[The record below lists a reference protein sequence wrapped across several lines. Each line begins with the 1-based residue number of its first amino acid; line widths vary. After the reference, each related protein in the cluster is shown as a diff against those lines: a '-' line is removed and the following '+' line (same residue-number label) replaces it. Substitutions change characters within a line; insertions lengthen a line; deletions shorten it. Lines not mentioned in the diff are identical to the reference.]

1 MGSCPDTPVSCM
13 NYLAHVFLQRSSP
26 DLLIGGLLGD
36 FVKGTL
42 DARFSPTVQEGILL
56 HRAIDRY
63 TDGHPTVRA
72 STTLIS
78 PLRRRFAGILIDVF
92 YDHFLTRH
100 WHRYSEQTLEAFTH
114 QAYKIL
120 ASRSPSYP
128 ERLQRILPIMT
139 EQDWL
144 ASYMHIE
151 SVDTALHGIA
161 RRFQRY
167 PRAAVLGDSVQEL
180 IENYDALERQFLD
193 FFPDL
198 IAFVNRTSYSPA
210 EVTMTPLRAARR

>member
-1 MGSCPDTPVSCM
+1 M

-36 FVKGTL
+36 FVKGAL
-42 DARFSPTVQEGILL
+42 HARFSPTVQEGILL
-56 HRAIDRY
+56 HRTIDRY
-63 TDGHPTVRA
+63 TDGHPIVRA
-72 STTLIS
+72 SIALIS
-78 PLRRRFAGILIDVF
+78 PVRRRFAGILIDVF
-92 YDHFLTRH
+92 YDHFLARH
-100 WHRYSEQTLEAFTH
+100 WARYSEQALEAFTH
-114 QAYKIL
+114 QVYATL
-120 ASRSPSYP
+120 ASRSADYP
-128 ERLQRILPIMT
+128 ERLQRILPFMT

-151 SVDTALHGIA
+151 SVDAALHGIA

-167 PRAAVLGDSVQEL
+167 PRAAVLEDGVQEL
-180 IENYDALERQFLD
+180 LQNYAALEQQFLE

-210 EVTMTPLRAARR
+210 PKVAMTPLPQLRVARQ